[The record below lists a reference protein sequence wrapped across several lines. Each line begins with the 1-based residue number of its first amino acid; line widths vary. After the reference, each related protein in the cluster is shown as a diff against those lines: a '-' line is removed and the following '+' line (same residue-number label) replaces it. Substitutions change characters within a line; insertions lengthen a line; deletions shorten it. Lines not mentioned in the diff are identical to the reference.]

1 MIAGVVAYGIW
12 GLFPLYF
19 HDLAPATAVEIL
31 VHRVVWSF
39 VVVAAVQ
46 RYRRQPSGLALLRA
60 DPGRAARIALAA
72 LLLTTNWLV
81 YLWAVTNDKIVDAAL
96 GYFVNPLLSVVLGV
110 AVLHEHLRAVQRFA
124 VGLGAAAV
132 IVLSVGYGKVPWVAL
147 VLATTFAAYGYL
159 KKTIRLAGGV
169 ASLAAESTVLLPLAL
184 AFVAVVAGAGRW
196 SSVAFGHHGGGN
208 TTLLLLAGPVTALPL
223 ALFGVAAQRI
233 PLSLVG
239 LLQYLT
245 PVGQFLIG
253 VLVFHEAVPAARLAG
268 FALVWAALAVLAVDA
283 VRGYRAGRSA
293 AVDATVDERSTDVD
307 VLAARQTAELA

>member
-1 MIAGVVAYGIW
+1 MW

-19 HDLAPATAVEIL
+19 HHLAPATAVEIL

-46 RYRRQPSGLALLRA
+46 RYRRQPSGFALLRA
-60 DPGRAARIALAA
+60 DPRRAARIALAA

-110 AVLHEHLRAVQRFA
+110 AVLHEHLRAVQKFA
-124 VGLGAAAV
+124 VALGAAAV
-132 IVLSVGYGKVPWVAL
+132 LVLSVGYGRVPWVAL

-169 ASLAAESTVLLPLAL
+169 ASLAAESTVLVPVAL
-184 AFVAVVAGAGRW
+184 AFVVVVAGSGHW
-196 SSVAFGHHGGGN
+196 SSVAFGHHGAGN

-253 VLVFHEAVPAARLAG
+253 VFVFDEAVPPARLAG
-268 FALVWAALAVLAVDA
+268 FVLVWAALLVLAIDA
-283 VRGYRAGRSA
+283 LRSFRAGRSTA
-293 AVDATVDERSTDVD
+293 GVATFDARAEDRD
-307 VLAARQTAELA
+307 VLGAQQAAELA

>member
-1 MIAGVVAYGIW
+1 MW

-19 HDLAPATAVEIL
+19 HHLAPATAVEIL

-46 RYRRQPSGLALLRA
+46 RYRRQPSGFALLRA
-60 DPGRAARIALAA
+60 DPRRAARLALAA

-110 AVLHEHLRAVQRFA
+110 AVLHEHLRAVQKFA
-124 VGLGAAAV
+124 VALGAAAV
-132 IVLSVGYGKVPWVAL
+132 LVLSVGYGRVPWVAL

-169 ASLAAESTVLLPLAL
+169 ASLAAESTVLVPVAL
-184 AFVAVVAGAGRW
+184 AFVVLVAGSGHW
-196 SSVAFGHHGGGN
+196 SSVAFGHHGAGN

-253 VLVFHEAVPAARLAG
+253 VFVFDEAVPPARLAG
-268 FALVWAALAVLAVDA
+268 FVLVWAALLVLAIDA
-283 VRGYRAGRSA
+283 LRSFRAGRSTA
-293 AVDATVDERSTDVD
+293 GVATFDARAEDRD
-307 VLAARQTAELA
+307 VLGAQQAAELA

>member
-1 MIAGVVAYGIW
+1 MW

-19 HDLAPATAVEIL
+19 HHLAPATAVEIL

-46 RYRRQPSGLALLRA
+46 RYRRQPSGFALLRA
-60 DPGRAARIALAA
+60 DPRRAARLALAA

-124 VGLGAAAV
+124 VALGAAAV
-132 IVLSVGYGKVPWVAL
+132 LVLSVGYGRVPWVAL

-169 ASLAAESTVLLPLAL
+169 ASLAAESTVLVPVAL
-184 AFVAVVAGAGRW
+184 AFVVVVAGSGHW
-196 SSVAFGHHGGGN
+196 SSVAFGHHGAGN

-253 VLVFHEAVPAARLAG
+253 VFVFDEAVPPARLAG
-268 FALVWAALAVLAVDA
+268 FVLVWAALLVLAIDA
-283 VRGYRAGRSA
+283 LRSFRAGRSTA
-293 AVDATVDERSTDVD
+293 GVATFDARAEDRD
-307 VLAARQTAELA
+307 VLGAQQAAELA

>member
-1 MIAGVVAYGIW
+1 MAYTIW
-12 GLFPLYF
+12 GVFPLYF
-19 HDLAPATAVEIL
+19 HHLAPATAVEIL

-39 VVVAAVQ
+39 IVVAAVQ
-46 RYRRQPSGLALLRA
+46 RCRRQPSGLALLRA
-60 DPGRAARIALAA
+60 QRRRAARIALAA

-96 GYFVNPLLSVVLGV
+96 GYFINPLLSVVLGV
-110 AVLHEHLRAVQRFA
+110 VVLHEHLRAVQKFA
-124 VGLGAAAV
+124 VALGAAAV
-132 IVLSVGYGKVPWVAL
+132 IVLSVAYGRVPWVAL

-169 ASLAAESTVLLPLAL
+169 ASLAAESTVLLPIALAL
-184 AFVAVVAGAGRW
+184 VAAVAGSGRW
-196 SSVAFGHHGGGN
+196 SSVAFGHNGAGN
-208 TTLLLLAGPVTALPL
+208 STLLLLAGPVTAVPL

-253 VLVFHEAVPAARLAG
+253 VLVFHEAVPATRLAG
-268 FALVWAALAVLAVDA
+268 FVLVWAALVILAVDA
-283 VRGYRAGRSA
+283 VRGYRASRLASEG
-293 AVDATVDERSTDVD
+293 ATIDKPAMDVD
-307 VLAARQTAELA
+307 VLGAQQAAELA